1 MAKFAVSLLLALAV
15 VGSSLAA
22 PKSSKVP
29 QLLQDRLD
37 QGHVLNIILSISA
50 GTKSVLSSIR
60 ARSISDRATR
70 ITTLVSALQSHASVT
85 QAPVMHTLGQFP
97 SLVVRT
103 YWISNQIYVR
113 GATAEVVEKLAA
125 MNEVEE
131 IHEEKI
137 FYIDEPINHSVQD
150 GGVAPMAEW
159 GINNIN
165 APEAWELGF
174 EGEGAVVATID
185 TGVRKSHESLDRNY
199 VDNGYGWYDPY
210 SGTSA
215 PSDTNG
221 HGTHTTANIAG
232 TFGVGVAPKAKWM
245 SCKGCSTSSCTE
257 DALIRCGQWVNCPT
271 WTDGSSPDCSKAPD
285 VVSCSWGGG
294 QGDAFY
300 ERTIDAWH
308 VSDIT
313 PVFAIGN
320 SGPNC
325 DTANSPGDQPRVIGV
340 GASSQIMGLAYF
352 SSKGPSIEG
361 LVKPDISAPG
371 ENIRSAS
378 NLGNSMY
385 ATNSGMKLAKKKT
398 CNN

>member
-1 MAKFAVSLLLALAV
+1 
-15 VGSSLAA
+15 
-22 PKSSKVP
+22 
-29 QLLQDRLD
+29 
-37 QGHVLNIILSISA
+37 
-50 GTKSVLSSIR
+50 
-60 ARSISDRATR
+60 
-70 ITTLVSALQSHASVT
+70 
-85 QAPVMHTLGQFP
+85 
-97 SLVVRT
+97 
-103 YWISNQIYVR
+103 
-113 GATAEVVEKLAA
+113 
-125 MNEVEE
+125 
-131 IHEEKI
+131 
-137 FYIDEPINHSVQD
+137 
-150 GGVAPMAEW
+150 MAEW

-300 ERTIDAWH
+300 ERTVDAWH

-385 ATNSGMKLAKKKT
+385 ATNSGTSMACPHVAGVVALVKAIDPDISFRDLETLLYESSTKDLT
-398 CNN
+398 PTTRSCGDIDTRIWPNNSYGHGKVNARNAVLDALRRVKQPKI